1 MGVYDGL
8 PYELQSPRWR
18 SAMNYAD
25 TGKNEWNPTLNE
37 NMTMKILDASRDV
50 ARYNAQGVTTTQID
64 GQSRF
69 VDSLSSFGSALLQ
82 SIGVRP
88 EQPAPQVQPVGWR
101 EPARSGFD
109 TQTLLV
115 LALVGV
121 GAYVALGKG

>member
-1 MGVYDGL
+1 
-8 PYELQSPRWR
+8 
-18 SAMNYAD
+18 MNYAD

-82 SIGVRP
+82 SIGVRT
-88 EQPAPQVQPVGWR
+88 EQPAPQVHPAVWR